1 MVISVSRVRRV
12 VMELLMETWF
22 HQIYVQKRA
31 EMVIELL
38 SVAIGCIYFWE
49 IEMKALNNL

>member
-22 HQIYVQKRA
+22 HQIYAMTLSPVQKRA
-31 EMVIELL
+31 EMVIEFIDSSNWMYLFL
-38 SVAIGCIYFWE
+38 G
-49 IEMKALNNL
+49 N